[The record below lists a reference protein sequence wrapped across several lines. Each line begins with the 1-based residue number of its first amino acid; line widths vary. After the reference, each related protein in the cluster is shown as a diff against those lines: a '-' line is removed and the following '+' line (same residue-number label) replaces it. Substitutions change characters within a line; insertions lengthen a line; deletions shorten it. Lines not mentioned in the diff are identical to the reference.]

1 MRRELI
7 DQIRKVHTKAVE
19 QLGATYAGL
28 LRNMVERLAAER
40 VLEIP
45 RRNLLIL
52 PTADPGLRNIAMSML
67 LQVLDQ
73 VAETSAEHVAGS
85 SAAEK
90 TAKAAFQQIAQ
101 RAARASTGTCAPG
114 TASQQSTQDIAQPA
128 SGATGRGSAGRQ

>member
-7 DQIRKVHTKAVE
+7 DEIREVLTKAVE

-28 LRNMVERLAAER
+28 LRNMVERFTAER

-52 PTADPGLRNIAMSML
+52 PTPDPGLGNIAMSML

-101 RAARASTGTCAPG
+101 RAARASTCACAPS
-114 TASQQSTQDIAQPA
+114 TPSQQSTQDIAQPA